1 MITFYFLQTRILQES
16 YLIFALVYQILMRR
30 KLYQNG
36 INLGNQLDFSRNKK
50 NKNYLFC
57 GICNPLNILYLYI
70 IIRSLQFIIIIII
83 IIITSKWHQL
93 RQSTWCSLET
103 KRIKITCFMGSA
115 THSTSF
121 ICTSLLE
128 VYNSAT

>member
-30 KLYQNG
+30 NVKC
-36 INLGNQLDFSRNKK
+36 RNK
-50 NKNYLFC
+50 
-57 GICNPLNILYLYI
+57 
-70 IIRSLQFIIIIII
+70 IIIIII

-103 KRIKITCFMGSA
+103 KRIKITSFVGSA

-128 VYNSAT
+128 VYNSTT